1 MVTVLG
7 TDVHWPR
14 FPTKAS
20 RSPSGTLEQAR
31 AAGGSPAAEAD
42 SVAKPCSIL
51 YLGPAEPARCG
62 SSVVEHS
69 LGKGEV
75 ESSILSRS
83 TILRPRLHSFFDWRS
98 SSSCSP
104 PMANSGCLRTNSERS
119 VARLSQVAA
128 HLEKLITMLTQCHS
142 ARQDAL
148 LGMLPVF

>member
-7 TDVHWPR
+7 LDVHWPR
-14 FPTKAS
+14 LRTEQAA
-20 RSPSGTLEQAR
+20 REHGTLEQAR
-31 AAGGSPAAEAD
+31 AAAASLAGEAD
-42 SVAKPCSIL
+42 SVANPSSIL

-83 TILRPRLHSFFDWRS
+83 TIPNPCLQSFFDWRS

-104 PMANSGCLRTNSERS
+104 PMASSGCLRTNSERS

-128 HLEKLITMLTQCHS
+128 IS
-142 ARQDAL
+142 RS
-148 LGMLPVF
+148 